1 MDVRKEVTQSIFLA
15 GGLTLIPGF
24 KARLELEVEKLT
36 PAKPRVHASPYRY
49 HAAYL
54 GACVHA
60 NTEAYEET
68 KVKRRDWSTETQ
80 KLDKIWNL

>member
-1 MDVRKEVTQSIFLA
+1 M
-15 GGLTLIPGF
+15 IPGF
-24 KARLELEVEKLT
+24 KERLEVEVEKLT

-60 NTEAYEET
+60 GGEAYEKT
-68 KVKRRDWSTETQ
+68 KIKRKDWATEGQ
-80 KLDKIWNL
+80 KQEKMWTL